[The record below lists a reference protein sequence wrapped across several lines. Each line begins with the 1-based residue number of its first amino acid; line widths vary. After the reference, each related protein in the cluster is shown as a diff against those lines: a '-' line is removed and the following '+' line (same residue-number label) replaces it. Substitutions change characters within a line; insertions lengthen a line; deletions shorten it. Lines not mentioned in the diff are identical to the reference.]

1 MAAKT
6 FLCYG
11 IPVTNESLMY
21 ATMAYADLQGP
32 FRFIRLVQQRI
43 RAGTLQA
50 ANAAAVA
57 SMSAE
62 LWDLVRHQV
71 TDLELGAAE
80 RRFLRKHSCNHYC
93 FDDCG
98 CRRHSRPAKDW
109 AEMLNREECFRI
121 EYDGFESPD
130 LIKQCRRLLRV
141 YRLDMPS
148 KRVLR
153 TTELTFPDKGAGD
166 PASAAFIA
174 LPPASTADAI
184 DAADHVSYD
193 GPATNDD
200 NLYFNDVIWSLALD
214 KPADAD
220 LRFRKLLRDMHLTPL
235 IVRDGTI
242 VNTIAA
248 RSGRQR
254 TYEKISAAEVQPQ
267 WQLFTTVTCDWF

>member
-11 IPVTNESLMY
+11 IPVTNESLTY

-43 RAGTLQA
+43 RAGTLRTVQHSVLA
-50 ANAAAVA
+50 LFPV
-57 SMSAE
+57 E

-71 TDLELGAAE
+71 TDLELRAAE
-80 RRFLRKHSCNHYC
+80 RRFLREHCGYC
-93 FDDCG
+93 LGDCA
-98 CRRHSRPAKDW
+98 CRRDSRPVKDW
-109 AEMLNREECFRI
+109 AELLGRGFCIESVE

-130 LIKQCRRLLRV
+130 LIKQSRRLLRD
-141 YRLDMPS
+141 YGLDMPS
-148 KRVLR
+148 KRVLKA
-153 TTELTFPDKGAGD
+153 TELTLPDKGAGD

-184 DAADHVSYD
+184 DAADHVSYEEPTVNGD
-193 GPATNDD
+193 G
-200 NLYFNDVIWSLALD
+200 LYFYDGIWSLALD

-242 VNTIAA
+242 GNTIAA
-248 RSGRQR
+248 GSGRKR

-267 WQLFTTVTCDWF
+267 WQLFTMVQWEWF